1 MWSLVLVFVLSLP
14 PGSNW
19 PEDQPLPTR
28 EVVLDGFATQA
39 ECERSLA
46 AWMRKDA
53 EEEANQWSLLLQSC
67 EAQSGITAEL
77 PIQ

>member
-28 EVVLDGFATQA
+28 EVVFSFETQA
-39 ECERSLA
+39 ECERSLD

-53 EEEANQWSLLLQSC
+53 SVAEGTNQWALLLQSC
-67 EAQSGITAEL
+67 ERAGVTPPTHSR
-77 PIQ
+77 